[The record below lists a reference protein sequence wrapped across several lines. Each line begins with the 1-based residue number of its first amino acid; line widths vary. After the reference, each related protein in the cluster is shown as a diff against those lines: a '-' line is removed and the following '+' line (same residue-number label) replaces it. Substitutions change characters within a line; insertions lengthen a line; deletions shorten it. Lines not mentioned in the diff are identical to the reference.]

1 VRIGQQLLD
10 PGNDTVRD
18 AMRSIVSGRDFNAS
32 DELARRG
39 IDCDDVGERS
49 AHVNADPKLPPFVH
63 LLRSAIN
70 A

>member
-1 VRIGQQLLD
+1 
-10 PGNDTVRD
+10 
-18 AMRSIVSGRDFNAS
+18 MRSIVSGRDFNAS

-49 AHVNADPKLPPFVH
+49 AHVNADPKLPPFAH
-63 LLRSAIN
+63 LWRSAIN